1 MAKYTKEVK
10 SNVLKQFHEGTPIQI
25 IIQNMG
31 IPRSTIYHWIKNPPL
46 SKKEETAKTIRILED
61 KIKRLEGI
69 IEILKKVNCTVS
81 APLQE
86 RLYELEALQG
96 QYNVHMLCEALDV
109 SRGTFYNHI
118 FRNKRDKSWHL
129 KRREEL
135 REKIQQVF
143 DESKQIYGA
152 GKITAVLKERGCIT
166 SEKMVRYIMQEMG
179 LISIRQISKS
189 LYEKELRKC
198 NNRLNQQFNPSA
210 PNQVWVGDVT
220 YFRFNNKNYH
230 ICAVMDL
237 YARTIIAYRISFKNS
252 TQLVKSTFRQAYET
266 RQPPQNLIF
275 HSDRG
280 TNYRSYSFC
289 SYLKSLHVEQS
300 FSRTH
305 TPYDNS
311 VIESFFSSMKRE
323 ELYRT
328 KYRSEYELRKA
339 IDDYVTFYNTKRPH
353 SKNQNKTPMAKE
365 KEYYSE
371 T

>member
-1 MAKYTKEVK
+1 MTKYTKEVK
-10 SNVLKQFHEGTPIQI
+10 SNVLKQYQEGTPIQL
-25 IIQNMG
+25 IIQNTG

-61 KIKRLEGI
+61 KVKRLEGI

-86 RLYELEALQG
+86 RLYALEALQG
-96 QYNVHMLCEALDV
+96 QYNVHMLCEALNV

-118 FRNKRDKSWHL
+118 FRNKRDNVWYL

-135 REKIQQVF
+135 RVMIQQVF

-152 GKITAVLKERGCIT
+152 GKITAVLKERGYIT
-166 SEKMVRYIMQEMG
+166 SEKMVRYLMQEMG
-179 LISIRQISKS
+179 LISIRQVSKS
-189 LYEKELRKC
+189 LYEKELRRC

-210 PNQVWVGDVT
+210 PNKVWVSDVT
-220 YFRFNNKNYH
+220 YFRFNNKNFY

-237 YARTIIAYRISFKNS
+237 FARTIIAYRISFKNS
-252 TQLVKSTFRQAYET
+252 TQLVKSTFRKAYET

-275 HSDRG
+275 HTDRG
-280 TNYRSYSFC
+280 TNYRSYTFC
-289 SYLKSLHVEQS
+289 SYLKSLNVIQS

-328 KYRSEYELRKA
+328 KYRSEHELRKA
-339 IDDYVTFYNTKRPH
+339 IDDYVTFYNIKRPH

>member
-1 MAKYTKEVK
+1 M
-10 SNVLKQFHEGTPIQI
+10 
-25 IIQNMG
+25 
-31 IPRSTIYHWIKNPPL
+31 L
-46 SKKEETAKTIRILED
+46 SI
-61 KIKRLEGI
+61 
-69 IEILKKVNCTVS
+69 VS
-81 APLQE
+81 
-86 RLYELEALQG
+86 
-96 QYNVHMLCEALDV
+96 
-109 SRGTFYNHI
+109 
-118 FRNKRDKSWHL
+118 
-129 KRREEL
+129 
-135 REKIQQVF
+135 
-143 DESKQIYGA
+143 
-152 GKITAVLKERGCIT
+152 
-166 SEKMVRYIMQEMG
+166 
-179 LISIRQISKS
+179 
-189 LYEKELRKC
+189 
-198 NNRLNQQFNPSA
+198 PSA
-210 PNQVWVGDVT
+210 NIAPAAMLFMFDNAT
-220 YFRFNNKNYH
+220 NKN
-230 ICAVMDL
+230 IFL
-237 YARTIIAYRISFKNS
+237 YFSSQSSHLRSLLIGETVKLNLLINLFTFSFCFGSTYDASHS

-266 RQPPQNLIF
+266 RQPQQNLIF

-353 SKNQNKTPMAKE
+353 SKNQNKTPMVKE